1 MHAWLTDITL
11 QSIIADSYY
20 AFVNSR
26 QKLQRLCVC
35 VFFQAVFVFTFL
47 SEKELQRILVKSDQ
61 EEDFRLYSFISFISM
76 DHEVNRNSFCV
87 TF

>member
-1 MHAWLTDITL
+1 MPL
-11 QSIIADSYY
+11 SIVDKSYKGC
-20 AFVNSR
+20 V
-26 QKLQRLCVC
+26 CVC

-61 EEDFRLYSFISFISM
+61 EEDFRLYSFISM

>member
-1 MHAWLTDITL
+1 MPL
-11 QSIIADSYY
+11 SIGDKSY
-20 AFVNSR
+20 
-26 QKLQRLCVC
+26 KGCVC

-61 EEDFRLYSFISFISM
+61 EEDFWLYSFISFIFM

-87 TF
+87 IFLTCTLNMQKVFRQIRQYSA

>member
-1 MHAWLTDITL
+1 M
-11 QSIIADSYY
+11 
-20 AFVNSR
+20 
-26 QKLQRLCVC
+26 CVC

-61 EEDFRLYSFISFISM
+61 EDDLRLYSFISFIFM
-76 DHEVNRNSFCV
+76 DQEVKGNSFCV

>member
-1 MHAWLTDITL
+1 MPL
-11 QSIIADSYY
+11 SIVDKSYKGC
-20 AFVNSR
+20 V
-26 QKLQRLCVC
+26 CVC

-61 EEDFRLYSFISFISM
+61 EEDFQLYSFISM